1 MNLKKKINAIVYTV
15 KGDNSK
21 DALLELENYS
31 LIYKEKRLDIKGISK
46 EEVEILAKSTEHG
59 IMDLMNRQSREF
71 KRIASRILDMSYK
84 QVVDHIVENPTILKT
99 PIVYTKKGIVVGLL
113 IEDIENLAA
122 RIAGKRKKV
131 EFDDWR
137 NDKRAIKKN

>member
-137 NDKRAIKKN
+137 NNKRAIKKN

>member
-1 MNLKKKINAIVYTV
+1 MNLKKKINAIVYTA

-21 DALLELENYS
+21 DALLELENYG
-31 LIYKEKRLDIKGISK
+31 LIYKENRLDIKGISK

-84 QVVDHIVENPTILKT
+84 RVVDHIVENPTILKT
-99 PIVYTKKGIVVGLL
+99 PIVYTKKGVVVGL
-113 IEDIENLAA
+113 IIDEIENLAA
-122 RIAGKRKKV
+122 RTAGKRKRV
-131 EFDDWR
+131 EV
-137 NDKRAIKKN
+137 ND